1 MIRAV
6 VLIGVSQTGTLPT
19 LRAVHDGV
27 RSMEKWAL
35 GQGIDRD
42 LVKVLSDESGPVEVA
57 QVKKAVKELV
67 ELTTVQQLIV
77 YFSGHGVNMS
87 RGELWLLTG
96 APDDPNAAVNIAR
109 SVELA
114 RTCGIRHVA
123 MVSDACR
130 TAAEGI
136 QAQSV
141 RGPRSSPTSSMPAWR
156 GRLTSSLPAAW
167 GTPRSR

>member
-1 MIRAV
+1 M
-6 VLIGVSQTGTLPT
+6 
-19 LRAVHDGV
+19 
-27 RSMEKWAL
+27 
-35 GQGIDRD
+35 
-42 LVKVLSDESGPVEVA
+42 
-57 QVKKAVKELV
+57 